1 MSNKSTHSPESI
13 QASDAAPDSRRL
25 IKKYPNR
32 RLYDTKTSG
41 YITLQ
46 EVKAMV
52 IAGVAIRVVD
62 AKSNADLTR
71 SIYLQIL
78 LEEETA
84 GIPMFSEEILENFIR
99 FYGHSMQGF
108 MGSYLEKNV
117 QAFLDIHKQMNEQAQ
132 SLSPE
137 IWTQMM
143 TNPSPFLQTMMGT
156 YAQQSQQLL
165 SQMQTQL
172 LNSIGLTRK

>member
-1 MSNKSTHSPESI
+1 MSNKSTSSDPLNVDDGLPSI
-13 QASDAAPDSRRL
+13 IRL

-52 IAGVAIRVVD
+52 IEGVTIKVVD

-78 LEEETA
+78 LEEET
-84 GIPMFSEEILENFIR
+84 GGVPMFSEEILGNFIR

-117 QAFLDIHKQMNEQAQ
+117 QAFLDIHKQMNEQAK

-137 IWTQMM
+137 IWSQMM
-143 TNPSPFLQTMMGT
+143 INPTPFLQTMMGN

-165 SQMQTQL
+165 SQMQTQML
-172 LNSIGLTRK
+172 KSIGLTRK